1 MRNNDGKLD
10 QIVISNSENTNKN
23 LNINNMEETM
33 LDLIV
38 QTSMDG
44 FWLVDV
50 DSKILEVNDTYCKMS
65 GYTRE
70 EILTMKIAD
79 FEAIEEQ
86 NEIIDHIQKIINLGQ
101 DRFESIH
108 RRKDGTF
115 MNIETSVQYKNI
127 NGFKCIAF
135 LRDITER
142 KLAEE
147 NIKKLNRFYLVLSKV
162 NKSIIRCIDKK
173 ELFKNVCK
181 ILVEDGSFL
190 MSWIG
195 FVNPKTYK
203 VDIAESFGRIGDYL
217 ENIDIDMNDPI
228 RSSGPTGKSI
238 RTGVVHFSSFIQI
251 DHAMTPWRERA
262 LKLGYK
268 SSISLPLRVFGEII
282 GAFTLYSGEV
292 DFFNEEEISLLEKLA
307 YDISFAIEYIEKEE
321 ERKQNEELLKIKNI
335 ELKAQYDKYL
345 QLNEILMTTN
355 HDLEIQKKRAEESDK
370 LKTSFL
376 QNMSHEIRTP
386 LNGIL
391 GFSALLQDQDNS
403 KEEIEEYTG
412 IIQQSGK
419 RLLEIVNNILDI
431 SKIETGQLNVVN
443 QEFCIHTLCKSLH
456 VFFAP
461 AAQSKNL
468 DLKFVNKEETICLVK
483 SDESKVNQILVNLIN
498 NAIKFTSYGAIEFGY
513 VNTNNSLLIFVKD
526 SGIGIEKEH
535 FDKIFDRFIQIDQQ
549 LNKNY
554 EGAGLGLAICKGL
567 ADLISAKIYL
577 ESEIGKG
584 STFYLEL
591 PKGN

>member
-1 MRNNDGKLD
+1 MENIDESIDLVDFN
-10 QIVISNSENTNKN
+10 NSENQIK
-23 LNINNMEETM
+23 NINTEKRNESM

-50 DSKILEVNDTYCKMS
+50 ESNILEVNETYCKMS
-65 GYTRE
+65 GYSKE
-70 EILTMKIAD
+70 EILKMKIAD
-79 FEAIEEQ
+79 FEVIENQ
-86 NEIIDHIQKIINLGQ
+86 TEIIDHIQKIINLGQ

-108 RRKDGTF
+108 KRKDGTF
-115 MNIETSVQYKNI
+115 MNIETSVQFRNI

-142 KLAEE
+142 KVAEE
-147 NIKKLNRFYLVLSKV
+147 NIRKLNRFYLVLSKI
-162 NKSIIRCIDKK
+162 NNSIIRFIDKQ

-181 ILVEDGSFL
+181 ILVEDGNFL
-190 MSWIG
+190 MTWIG

-262 LKLGYK
+262 LKMGYK

-292 DFFNEEEISLLEKLA
+292 DFFNREEISLLEKLA

-321 ERKQNEELLKIKNI
+321 ERKKNEELLKIKNI
-335 ELKAQYDKYL
+335 ELKSQYDKYF

-355 HDLEIQKKRAEESDK
+355 HDLEIQKKRAEESDR

-391 GFSALLQDQDNS
+391 GFSALLQDNDNT
-403 KEEIEEYTG
+403 KEEIKEYTG
-412 IIQQSGK
+412 IIQKSGK

-431 SKIETGQLNVVN
+431 SKIETGQLNIVN
-443 QEFCIHTLCKSLH
+443 QEFCIYTLCKALH

-461 AAQSKNL
+461 SAQSKNL
-468 DLKFVNKEETICLVK
+468 DLKFVNNDETIFIVK

-498 NAIKFTSYGAIEFGY
+498 NAIKFTSYGKIEFGY
-513 VNTNNSLLIFVKD
+513 QKKNNSLLVFVKD
-526 SGIGIEKEH
+526 SGIGIEKENY
-535 FDKIFDRFIQIDQQ
+535 DKIFDRFIQIDHQ
-549 LNKNY
+549 LSKNY

-584 STFYLEL
+584 TTFYLEL